1 MPVSSKKVAAK
12 KVATSKPAGKP
23 AAKKVTTTALVP
35 WAEEMKAK
43 AKIAA
48 EAEKIQQLTKKIG
61 TRGGILTVDD
71 EAVEGNELSAVVL
84 VAVHEN
90 QYYKERFDPKNPT
103 VPNCYS
109 FGDPAS
115 ADPEPAMAPHD
126 EAEDKQ
132 GDDDGLCANCW
143 ANQWKSADEGN
154 GKACKN
160 IRRLALIT
168 PDALES
174 AEDLESAEVR
184 MLNVPVMSTRNWSK
198 FVHKMAEMERP
209 YWTVVCKIKLVP
221 DEASQFR
228 IEFSFDELIN
238 FDSDTWLA
246 MQSKITEVSK
256 SIVAPY
262 PKQADLNAERPVRP
276 QGRLAQKMAQRS
288 VVVKKAAKT
297 LGAKSNKK
305 F

>member
-1 MPVSSKKVAAK
+1 MPIAKKAAKKVAAK
-12 KVATSKPAGKP
+12 KPSGKP
-23 AAKKVTTTALVP
+23 AKTTTALVP
-35 WAEEMKAK
+35 WEEEMRAK
-43 AKIAA
+43 AKFAA

-61 TRGGILTVDD
+61 TRNGILTIDD
-71 EAVEGNELSAVVL
+71 EAVEDNELTCVVL

-90 QYYKERFDPKNPT
+90 QHYDKPFDPKNPA

-109 FGDPAS
+109 FSDPAA
-115 ADPEPAMAPHD
+115 ADPESAMAPHA

-132 GDDDGLCANCW
+132 GDDNGLCANCW
-143 ANQWKSADEGN
+143 ANQYKTAENGK

-174 AEDLESAEVR
+174 AEALAAADVR
-184 MLNVPVMSTRNWSK
+184 LLNVPVMSTRNWAK

-209 YWTVVCKIKLVP
+209 YWTVTCKIKLVP
-221 DEASQFR
+221 DDSSQFK

-238 FDSDTWLA
+238 FDQDTWEA
-246 MQSKITEVSK
+246 MQLKIAEVSK

-262 PKQADLNAERPVRP
+262 PKQADMEREAPVRP
-276 QGRLAQKMAQRS
+276 HGRLAQKMAGKQAAKK
-288 VVVKKAAKT
+288 VAAKKAVVGT
-297 LGAKSNKK
+297 KSNKK